1 MSLLDETAV
10 NNLKILND
18 LNNNL
23 NECQLVID
31 GNKIKKSTDENY
43 DKIIN
48 LRELEYPIYYTFNQL
63 LNSIRYSNLYK
74 IEGYKTKDLIYLM
87 DNAIDCIVDMLEN
100 CEKDPNYDNF
110 TDIIDNVDEKF
121 IILRNRYETCSIWR
135 VVETFNDYLDSICE
149 GLSDCKRYLYFS
161 NFIKTTEL
169 KEEFIDAVEEE
180 VNNETGETNPNLI
193 YDDDEEKKND

>member
-18 LNNNL
+18 LNQNL

-31 GNKIKKSTDENY
+31 GNKISKSTDENY

-63 LNSIRYSNLYK
+63 LNSIRYSTLYK
-74 IEGYKTKDLIYLM
+74 IENYKTKDLIRLM
-87 DNAIDCIVDMLEN
+87 DNAIDCIVDMLET
-100 CEKDPNYDNF
+100 CEQDPNHDNF
-110 TDIIDNVDEKF
+110 TDIIDNIDEKF

-135 VVETFNDYLDSICE
+135 ITETFNDYLDSICE
-149 GLSDCKRYLYFS
+149 SLSDCNRYLYFS
-161 NFIKTTEL
+161 NYINIDGSE
-169 KEEFIDAVEEE
+169 EEFTDAIEEE
-180 VNNETGETNPNLI
+180 INEETGETNPNLI
-193 YDDDEEKKND
+193 YDDDEKKND

>member
-18 LNNNL
+18 LNTNL
-23 NECQLVID
+23 NECQLVIN
-31 GNKIKKSTDENY
+31 GNKITKSIDENY

-63 LNSIRYSNLYK
+63 LNSVRYSNLYK
-74 IEGYKTKDLIYLM
+74 IEGYKTKDLIRLM

-100 CEKDPNYDNF
+100 CEEDPNYDNL
-110 TDIIDNVDEKF
+110 TDIIDNIDEKF
-121 IILRNRYETCSIWR
+121 IILKDRYETCSIWR

-149 GLSDCKRYLYFS
+149 SFSECNRYLYYNSVDIEDS
-161 NFIKTTEL
+161 NEIFN
-169 KEEFIDAVEEE
+169 DAVEEE
-180 VNNETGETNPNLI
+180 INNETGETNPNLI
-193 YDDDEEKKND
+193 YEDDEKKND

>member
-18 LNNNL
+18 LNTNL

-31 GNKIKKSTDENY
+31 GNKISKSTDENY

-63 LNSIRYSNLYK
+63 LNSIRYSTLYK
-74 IEGYKTKDLIYLM
+74 IENYKTKDLIRLM
-87 DNAIDCIVDMLEN
+87 DNAIDCIVDMLET
-100 CEKDPNYDNF
+100 CEQDPNHDNF
-110 TDIIDNVDEKF
+110 TDIIDNIDEKF
-121 IILRNRYETCSIWR
+121 IILKNRYETCSIWR

-149 GLSDCKRYLYFS
+149 GLSECKSYLYFNNHIS
-161 NFIKTTEL
+161 TEL
-169 KEEFIDAVEEE
+169 KEEEFRDAVEEE
-180 VNNETGETNPNLI
+180 INTETGETNPNLI
-193 YDDDEEKKND
+193 YDDDEKKND